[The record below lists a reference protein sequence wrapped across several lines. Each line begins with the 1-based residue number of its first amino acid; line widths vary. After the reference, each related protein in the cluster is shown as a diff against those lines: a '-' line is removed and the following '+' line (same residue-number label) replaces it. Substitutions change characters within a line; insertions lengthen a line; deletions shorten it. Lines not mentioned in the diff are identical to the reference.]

1 MLPASPEAITNKK
14 IKLNTKL
21 SFYSLYCAN
30 IMCLLVS
37 ESGVDLH
44 SGNRTPRGTI
54 TAPLPEG
61 SCHVVTEGWEV
72 ATRD

>member
-1 MLPASPEAITNKK
+1 MASIIASR
-14 IKLNTKL
+14 KLNQP
-21 SFYSLYCAN
+21 FVAC
-30 IMCLLVS
+30 V
-37 ESGVDLH
+37 
-44 SGNRTPRGTI
+44 NRTPRGTI